1 VSAFHPRNRWL
12 EEPVCKAT
20 SYIYVHRER
29 QAQVSM
35 PCVAYIPVKPVA
47 REVNNTVM
55 CDGKY
60 LLLAFPL
67 VGLGTS
73 AFDLL
78 YTEYDH
84 SLEN

>member
-1 VSAFHPRNRWL
+1 
-12 EEPVCKAT
+12 
-20 SYIYVHRER
+20 
-29 QAQVSM
+29 M

-73 AFDLL
+73 AFDFL

-84 SLEN
+84 SLEKLRSRLNPEDSKHR